1 MALSRSVWETVDRR
15 LKKDAGFRE
24 AVLQEGLEAL
34 MNGDVD
40 VGKAILRR
48 YIHATGGFEKLA
60 EGTGLP
66 PTSLHRMFGP
76 KGNPTI
82 RNLASVVSHWQ
93 KKNKVKLRVIA
104 TR

>member
-1 MALSRSVWETVDRR
+1 MALTRPVRETIERR

-24 AVLQEGLEAL
+24 AVLQEGLEAI
-34 MNGDVD
+34 MNGEVD
-40 VGKAILRR
+40 VGKAILRE

-60 EGTGLP
+60 KGTGLP

-82 RNLASVVSHWQ
+82 KNLASVVSHWQ
-93 KKNKVKLRVIA
+93 KKSRLKLRVLA